1 MLNCVKKM
9 EIKTKEG
16 KQITVRIEPVIS
28 FGDPRYKVEIKRWWG
43 WQTIYYAR
51 LIDYAIEYINNLS
64 EIRKVLWL
72 K

>member
-9 EIKTKEG
+9 ELKTKEG
-16 KQITVRIEPVIS
+16 KQIKVRIKPFIS

-43 WQTIYYAR
+43 WETVYDAR
-51 LIDYAIEYINNLS
+51 LIDYAIEYINELS
-64 EIRKVLWL
+64 KVRNVLWL